1 MAEAIA
7 AFSLAANIVQFIDF
21 GCNFV
26 STIWSIYRKGQD
38 GVGELFD
45 LEKSAKDLQL
55 VLANLQLP
63 IGTTNERTE
72 SERSLQELAE
82 QCQNL
87 ATEMLNA
94 LRRVS
99 IPDKARKRDALK
111 TAFRMIWKEDEIKSQ
126 QLRLEGCKHHL
137 TLHLLASL
145 R

>member
-26 STIWSIYRKGQD
+26 STIWSIYRKGRD
-38 GVGELFD
+38 GLGEFFD
-45 LEKSAKDLQL
+45 LEKTTEGLQL
-55 VLANLQLP
+55 VLANLHLP
-63 IGTTNERTE
+63 PGTPNKRTE

-94 LRRVS
+94 LRQVS
-99 IPDKARKRDALK
+99 IPD
-111 TAFRMIWKEDEIKSQ
+111 
-126 QLRLEGCKHHL
+126 
-137 TLHLLASL
+137 
-145 R
+145 

>member
-7 AFSLAANIVQFIDF
+7 AFGLAANIVQFIDF

-26 STIWSIYRKGQD
+26 STVWSIYRKGRD

-45 LEKSAKDLQL
+45 LEKTTKDLQL

-63 IGTTNERTE
+63 PGNPDERTE

-87 ATEMLNA
+87 ATEMLSA
-94 LRRVS
+94 LRQIS
-99 IPDKARKRDALK
+99 NLDKPRKRDALK

-126 QLRLEGCKHHL
+126 QLRLERFKHHL
-137 TLHLLASL
+137 TLHLLTSL